1 MKRKKINALIAKKN
15 EGYTIYSGYKL
26 CDNCGCQNGHVLGY
40 FDYKDN
46 DRLHF
51 RKKSIYQRKYHYEKK
66 VNQVSKRLQLDDE
79 EKCDLFNKLMEIDNN
94 VMEILNKHDLVERE

>member
-1 MKRKKINALIAKKN
+1 MCYTEEEIKRYLEILYNYKN
-15 EGYTIYSGYKL
+15 TTEDKSSELSSKNKCSYCQRDEGYTIYSGYKI

-40 FDYKDN
+40 FDYKDK

-66 VNQVSKRLQLDDE
+66 VNQVGKTL
-79 EKCDLFNKLMEIDNN
+79 
-94 VMEILNKHDLVERE
+94 